1 MIGDK
6 FMKLSLLNK
15 FISNKKINKI
25 INEQKNRKTHINI

>member
-1 MIGDK
+1 MIGNK

-25 INEQKNRKTHINI
+25 NKIINEQKNR